1 VLKFKNI
8 SGDTLEV
15 RGLRPYDSTPVDANG
30 FAEVDGTLV
39 EERPPAKDGEPE
51 PEPLPEDAYIVDLNG
66 VERAW
71 PKALWELD
79 APKKTQ
85 PKPADK
91 ESVS

>member
-1 VLKFKNI
+1 VLKFKNV

-15 RGLRPYDSTPVDANG
+15 RGLRPYDTTPVDANG
-30 FAEVDGTLV
+30 FAEVDGEV
-39 EERPPAKDGEPE
+39 SEELD
-51 PEPLPEDAYIVDLNG
+51 DAYVVGTGPDA
-66 VERAW
+66 RAW

-91 ESVS
+91 EN